1 MNNWYRNRRGRVFGP
16 MPFRLVDY
24 WRFTREPDLDDF
36 EARPR
41 RASLT

>member
-1 MNNWYRNRRGRVFGP
+1 

-24 WRFTREPDLDDF
+24 WRFTREPDLDHF

-41 RASLT
+41 RVSLT